1 MAPVLRN
8 FYHGRFGM
16 TRSAMYLRKAL
27 FASVTALA
35 LGFGA
40 AQAFAAPAPA
50 ADEKALYCSEFSC
63 NYDCRRRGYSGG
75 FCGAISCS
83 CYY

>member
-1 MAPVLRN
+1 
-8 FYHGRFGM
+8 M
-16 TRSAMYLRKAL
+16 TRSAMCLRKAL

-50 ADEKALYCSEFSC
+50 ADAKNSLYCSQASC

-75 FCGAISCS
+75 FCGAVYCN
-83 CYY
+83 CY